1 MKTEYA
7 AYLYDCLHDGEASRK
22 LAQAAIRDVYNAQEG
37 MDDDM
42 FEDAAELVGILGKM
56 MKRGLSGT
64 ASQGSGSTPRAGN
77 ESTPRTTPSST
88 PKMVKVDRFKPMP
101 ELPVRRSASP
111 RAEPRKKRSR

>member
-1 MKTEYA
+1 
-7 AYLYDCLHDGEASRK
+7 
-22 LAQAAIRDVYNAQEG
+22 

-64 ASQGSGSTPRAGN
+64 ASQGSGSTPGAGN

-88 PKMVKVDRFKPMP
+88 PQTAKGERFKPVP
-101 ELPVRRSASP
+101 ELPVRGATSP
-111 RAEPRKKRSR
+111 KSDPRRKRSR

>member
-1 MKTEYA
+1 
-7 AYLYDCLHDGEASRK
+7 
-22 LAQAAIRDVYNAQEG
+22 

-64 ASQGSGSTPRAGN
+64 ASQGSVSTPRAGN

-88 PKMVKVDRFKPMP
+88 PRAAKVEEFPPVP
-101 ELPVRRSASP
+101 ELRTRKSTSPSSP
-111 RAEPRKKRSR
+111 RGDARRRR